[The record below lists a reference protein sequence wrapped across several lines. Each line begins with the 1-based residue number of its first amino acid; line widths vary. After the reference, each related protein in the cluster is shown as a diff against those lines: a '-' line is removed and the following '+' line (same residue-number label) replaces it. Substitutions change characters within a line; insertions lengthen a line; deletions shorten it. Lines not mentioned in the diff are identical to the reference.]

1 MIQKLRRL
9 TATDIDGV
17 NRFIIDVCEAFNR
30 LITDPLFNRQRISAV
45 LSATQTKVPHNL
57 GKPPQ
62 SILVVQANASATVW
76 SSAPADES
84 YLYMTASGA
93 VTVTLEVY

>member
-17 NRFIIDVCEAFNR
+17 NRFIIDACEAFNS
-30 LITDPLFNRQRISAV
+30 LIIDPIFNRQRIAV
-45 LSATQTKVPHNL
+45 SISTSETKVPHNL

-62 SILVVQANASATVW
+62 SILVVQANAPAMVW
-76 SSAPADES
+76 SSTPADEK
-84 YLYMTASGA
+84 YLYMTASNS

>member
-30 LITDPLFNRQRISAV
+30 LVIDPLFNRRRLVAS
-45 LSATQTKVPHNL
+45 LSATQTTIAHNL

-62 SILVVQANASATVW
+62 SILVVQANAPAMVW
-76 SSAPADES
+76 SSTPADER
-84 YLYMTASGA
+84 YIYMSASNS
-93 VTVTLEVY
+93 VNVTLEVY

>member
-17 NRFIIDVCEAFNR
+17 NRFIIDACEAFNR
-30 LITDPLFNRQRISAV
+30 LIVDPLLNRQRV
-45 LSATQTKVPHNL
+45 TVNLSTTQTKVPHNL

-62 SILVVQANASATVW
+62 SIVVVAANA
-76 SSAPADES
+76 PAMIWISTPSDES
-84 YLYMTASGA
+84 YIYMSASSSVTA
-93 VTVTLEVY
+93 TLEVY